1 MKILH
6 IDPFSGVSGDMFLGA
21 LIDLGVDARALR
33 AQIKSLGFKG
43 IDIRT
48 RSVSRGSINGIKLDV
63 IEKDRKKKGGH
74 TDLKKILSRIRASR
88 IKDEAKRLACDIF
101 EAIGDAEAKVHGK
114 SKRDLHL
121 HEVGEAD
128 SIVDI
133 TGAAIAVS
141 SLGVDK
147 IYSGEISVGR
157 GLIET
162 DAGSMPIPAP
172 ATIELLKGLPVRYS
186 DEPHELTTPT
196 GAAILKT
203 IVDSFS
209 QPPPIEIK
217 RIGYGAGERQLE
229 SRPNLL
235 RAVLGDTKVSYES
248 DEVVVFEANVD
259 DMVPVSFEY
268 LFDSLFAAGALDV
281 YTTPV
286 LMKKSRP
293 AILLTVL
300 AEKDLEDKISSIIF
314 KETTTLGIRTRNQ
327 LRRKLKR
334 TISSVRTPFGMV
346 HIKSADGSGLKK
358 PKIMPEYEDCKRI
371 ARSKGL
377 ALMEVY
383 EEAKKAYEKAKR

>member
-21 LIDLGVDARALR
+21 LIDLGVDVRALR
-33 AQIKSLGFKG
+33 AQIKSLGFAG
-43 IDIRT
+43 IDIRV
-48 RSVSRGSINGIKLDV
+48 RSVSRGSINGIKLNV
-63 IEKDRKKKGGH
+63 IEKDRKKGGH
-74 TDLKKILSRIRASR
+74 TDLKKILARIRASR
-88 IKDEAKRLACDIF
+88 IKDEAKKLACDIF

-114 SKRDLHL
+114 SRRDLHL

-133 TGAAIAVS
+133 TGAAIAIS
-141 SLGVDK
+141 SLGVSK
-147 IYSGEISVGR
+147 IYSGEIAVGR
-157 GLIET
+157 GLVDT
-162 DAGSMPIPAP
+162 DAGSLPIPAP
-172 ATIELLKGLPVRYS
+172 ATIELLKGLPVRYC

-203 IVDSFS
+203 IADSFF
-209 QPPPIEIK
+209 QPPPMEIK

-259 DMVPVSFEY
+259 DMAPVSFEY
-268 LFDSLFAAGALDV
+268 LFDTLFAAGALDV

-300 AEKDLEDKISSIIF
+300 AEKDLEDKISAIIF
-314 KETTTLGIRTRNQ
+314 KETTTLGIRTRKQ

-346 HIKSADGSGLKK
+346 HIKSANGGGLKK

-371 ARSKGL
+371 AKSKGL
-377 ALMEVY
+377 ALTEVY